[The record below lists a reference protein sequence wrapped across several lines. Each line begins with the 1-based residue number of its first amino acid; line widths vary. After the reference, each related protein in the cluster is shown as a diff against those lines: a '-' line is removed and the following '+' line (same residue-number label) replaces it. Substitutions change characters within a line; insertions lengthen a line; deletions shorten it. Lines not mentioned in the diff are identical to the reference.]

1 MDDEINIID
10 DETPKNPKKLIKV
23 VYTPRA
29 QVGVSKLATSVK
41 YNCQAYED
49 QAKRRK
55 EELDKLVAEIER
67 RNTENYNL

>member
-1 MDDEINIID
+1 M
-10 DETPKNPKKLIKV
+10 KV
-23 VYTPRA
+23 VYTPRR
-29 QVGVSKLATSVK
+29 QVGVAKLATSENYK
-41 YNCQAYED
+41 CQAYED